1 MPVNFANVQGNVLS
15 GFNTGFQCFLAL
27 RRDTSTETAALRNWV
42 AGLADEVTTAQAVR
56 DERAAM
62 KDALTM
68 VGKTWVMAS
77 FGFSFL
83 GLLRP
88 DATFNSVPYRNGFLA
103 RRLSVMDDDTDP
115 NGWAAGGPKTEIDV
129 LLIIAGNH
137 RDTVEIAADRIEAD
151 AAAASLVKSYRELGI
166 RLPKDKE
173 HFGFRDG
180 ISQPKVDLDNSSV
193 GTPVGQ
199 FLYGHEDMDKQTPS
213 ALFMSTPA
221 ALSSDGTMMVFRR
234 LLQDV
239 AAFEAFRD
247 AETARLQAE
256 WPDLRPEHL
265 AALVV
270 GRWPE
275 GQLVS
280 VDAPAPMSEPSAL
293 NAFDFSDDPEGK
305 GCPFTAHIRKVNPR
319 NGGGDVT
326 LPERHRFLR
335 RGIPFGKPFKE
346 APEEERG
353 LLFVAFQTD
362 IANQVDFVTRA
373 WMNSHDRPNAGNDLL
388 VGRGFAPQQGT
399 LTIRKD
405 DRELSVI
412 ADRNTWVTPNGGGYF
427 FVPSM
432 DGLRILA
439 EAPEGVVMWRLRR
452 GAGLARNAAQSL
464 AAVVQR

>member
-1 MPVNFANVQGNVLS
+1 MPVNLANIQGNILS

-27 RRDTSTETAALRNWV
+27 RRDMSAETKTLRNWL
-42 AGLADEVTTAQAVR
+42 AGLVNEVTTAQAVR
-56 DERAAM
+56 DERAEM
-62 KDALTM
+62 KDALTT
-68 VGKTWVMAS
+68 VGKTWVMAG
-77 FGFSFL
+77 FAFSFL

-103 RRLSVMDDDTDP
+103 RRLGVMDDDTDP
-115 NGWAAGGPKTEIDV
+115 DGWAAGGPKTEIDV

-137 RDTVEIAADRIEAD
+137 RDTVESAADRIETN
-151 AAAASLVKSYRELGI
+151 AAVAGMVKSYRELGV

-180 ISQPKVDLDNSSV
+180 ISQPKVDLDDNSA
-193 GTPVGQ
+193 GTPIGQ
-199 FLYGHEDMDKQTPS
+199 FLFGHEDMDKQTPS
-213 ALFMSTPA
+213 ALFMNTPA
-221 ALSSDGTMMVFRR
+221 TLSNDGSMMVFRR

-247 AETARLQAE
+247 AETARLRAE
-256 WPDLRPEHL
+256 WPNLRPEHL
-265 AALVV
+265 AALLV

-280 VDAPAPMSEPSAL
+280 VDTPTPLNHPSEL

-335 RGIPFGKPFKE
+335 RGIPFGKPFAE

-373 WMNSHDRPNAGNDLL
+373 WMNSNDRPNVGNDLL
-388 VGRGFAPQQGT
+388 VGRGFAPRQGT

-405 DRELSVI
+405 DSELDVI
-412 ADRNTWVTPNGGGYF
+412 TDRNTWVTPNGGGYF
-427 FVPSM
+427 YVPSM
-432 DGLRILA
+432 DGLRTLTH
-439 EAPEGVVMWRLRR
+439 APDGAVMWRLRR
-452 GAGLARNAAQSL
+452 GAGLARNAAQSF
-464 AAVVQR
+464 AAVIQR